1 MSQNSL
7 IAYWFAQSAETRG
20 ALLAYWRNMAT
31 CPNTS
36 QTLFTEVVATLQRL
50 KHEQG
55 HYPPLS

>member
-1 MSQNSL
+1 MSQDSL

-20 ALLAYWRNMAT
+20 ALLAYWRTMAR

-50 KHEQG
+50 KHE
-55 HYPPLS
+55 